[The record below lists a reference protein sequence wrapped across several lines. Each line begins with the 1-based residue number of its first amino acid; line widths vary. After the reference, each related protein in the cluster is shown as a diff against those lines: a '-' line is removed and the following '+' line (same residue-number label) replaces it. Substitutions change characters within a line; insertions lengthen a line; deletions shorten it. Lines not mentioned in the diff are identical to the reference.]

1 MKVDN
6 IKVWD
11 CYIVI
16 GNFNRGNSRDYFVNN
31 VDESMV

>member
-6 IKVWD
+6 IRMWD

-16 GNFNRGNSRDYFVNN
+16 DNFNRGNSRDDFVNN
-31 VDESMV
+31 VGRIMV